1 MQVKLLPV
9 TQALLPAPLVNQLP
23 ANSLGKTEE
32 AVPNAW
38 NESLCPVLVGG
49 ITWGENKPMEENYA
63 KKKKIM
69 PKSHS

>member
-38 NESLCPVLVGG
+38 NESLCPVLVGESP
-49 ITWGENKPMEENYA
+49 GERTSRWKKIMPRKKNYA
-63 KKKKIM
+63 KK
-69 PKSHS
+69 S